1 MSRNFFQNLSE
12 SSLSA
17 QKTNPDNN
25 STKHLDKD
33 LKVFLN
39 KDHVPNN
46 IMGWLRKEDPPMS
59 EINGKP
65 FAGGMFPIADLSF
78 QEIFTP
84 EDFTNEHRDTGNAA
98 DDFIRGEITSR
109 GEEIEML
116 NNELSRE
123 LMKKAG
129 DLGFLGIDLP
139 EKYGGMELD
148 KISSAIVS
156 EKFGYGAGSFT
167 ITEINHTGIGTL
179 PLALFGTEEQKNRY
193 LLKLISGQFVGAFG
207 LTEPEAGSDALNP
220 LTAATLTE
228 DGKYYLLNGSKQFI
242 TNAGF
247 ADVIF
252 TYAKVDEK
260 WFTAFI
266 DEQKWEGVSVDE
278 EEEKMGMHG
287 TSTRAYHFDN
297 VKVPVENVLGEV
309 GKGHVVALNAL
320 NMGRYKVGA
329 ICIGSGKRAFF
340 EAVKYAK
347 QRVQFGKPICEFG
360 LIKEKI
366 GRMAVRLFAAESMM
380 YRTAG
385 LLQAR
390 LNGLD
395 MGSEDAGIKTA
406 EALEEYLIECSI
418 NKIYGSETEGYVVD
432 EEVQIFGGYGY
443 IRGNHPELAYRNAR
457 INRIWEGTNEINRI
471 VIVSTLLRRFYK
483 GSFDSMNTFEN
494 VSQEMDNFEPV
505 DSDAPDS
512 LDAQEKLIHLAK
524 KIFLFVFG
532 MACQKHGKNLR
543 QEQELVGVLSDMVI
557 EIYAM
562 ETALLRSQKILNG
575 KLQEKAV
582 IPMAMT
588 KVLYHDGLEKT
599 GSLAVQALETME
611 SGKSLKK
618 HIHAVRRL
626 MVSPPIDVVRTRRHI
641 ADAMIRF
648 GRYTF

>member
-1 MSRNFFQNLSE
+1 M
-12 SSLSA
+12 
-17 QKTNPDNN
+17 
-25 STKHLDKD
+25 
-33 LKVFLN
+33 
-39 KDHVPNN
+39 
-46 IMGWLRKEDPPMS
+46 I
-59 EINGKP
+59 EIHGKP

-78 QEIFTP
+78 EEVFTP
-84 EDFTNEHRDTGNAA
+84 EDFTHEHRDIGNAV

-109 GEEIEML
+109 GEDIEML

-148 KISSAIVS
+148 KISSAVVS

-193 LLKLISGQFVGAFG
+193 LSKLISGQFVGAFG
-207 LTEPEAGSDALNP
+207 LTEPGAGSDALNP
-220 LTAATLTE
+220 LTSATLIE
-228 DGKYYLLNGSKQFI
+228 GGKYYLLNGSKQFI

-260 WFTAFI
+260 LFTAFI
-266 DEQKWEGVSVDE
+266 VEQNWEGVSVDE

-329 ICIGSGKRAFF
+329 ICIGSAKRAFF

-366 GRMAVRLFAAESMM
+366 ARMAVRLFAAESMM

-390 LNGLD
+390 LEGLD
-395 MGSEDAGIKTA
+395 MGSENAGVRTA

-471 VIVSTLLRRFYK
+471 VVLNTLLRRLSK
-483 GSFDSMNTFEN
+483 GAFDLMNSFEN
-494 VSQEMDNFEPV
+494 ISQEMDNLEPV
-505 DSDAPDS
+505 DSDTPDRV
-512 LDAQEKLIHLAK
+512 DAQEKLINLAK
-524 KIFLFVFG
+524 KIFLVVFG
-532 MACQKHGKNLR
+532 MACQKYGKDLR
-543 QEQELVGVLSDMVI
+543 QEQELVGILSDMVI

-562 ETALLRSQKILNG
+562 ETALLRSQKISNG
-575 KLQEKAV
+575 KIPEKAA

-588 KVLYHDGLEKT
+588 KVLCHDGLEKS
-599 GSLAVQALETME
+599 GSLAIQALEAIE
-611 SGKSLKK
+611 SGKSLRK
-618 HIHAVRRL
+618 HIYTVRRL
-626 MVSPPIDVVRTRRHI
+626 LFSPPVDIVRLRRNI
-641 ADAMIRF
+641 AESVIRF
-648 GRYTF
+648 GRYHL

>member
-1 MSRNFFQNLSE
+1 M
-12 SSLSA
+12 
-17 QKTNPDNN
+17 T
-25 STKHLDKD
+25 
-33 LKVFLN
+33 
-39 KDHVPNN
+39 
-46 IMGWLRKEDPPMS
+46 
-59 EINGKP
+59 EIHGKP
-65 FAGGMFPIADLSF
+65 FGGGMFSIADISF
-78 QEIFTP
+78 EEVFTP
-84 EDFTNEHRDTGNAA
+84 EDFTHEHRDIGNAV

-109 GEEIEML
+109 GEDIEML

-179 PLALFGTEEQKNRY
+179 PLALFGTEEQKQRY
-193 LLKLISGQFVGAFG
+193 LPKLISGGFVGAFG

-220 LTAATLTE
+220 LTTATRTE
-228 DGKYYLLNGSKQFI
+228 DGKHYLLNGSKQFI

-260 WFTAFI
+260 RFTAFI
-266 DEQKWEGVSVDE
+266 VEQNWEGVSVDE
-278 EEEKMGMHG
+278 EEVKMGMHG

-297 VKVPVENVLGEV
+297 VKVPVENVIGEE

-329 ICIGSGKRAFF
+329 ICVGSAKRAFF

-347 QRVQFGKPICEFG
+347 QRVQFGKSISEFG

-366 GRMAVRLFAAESMM
+366 ARMAIRLFAAESMM

-395 MGSEDAGIKTA
+395 MASEDAGIKTA

-443 IRGNHPELAYRNAR
+443 IKGNHPELAYRNAR

-471 VIVSTLLRRFYK
+471 VIVSTLLRRFTK
-483 GSFDSMNTFEN
+483 GSFDLMNRFEN
-494 VSQEMDNFEPV
+494 VSQEMDNLQPV
-505 DSDAPDS
+505 DSDSPDS
-512 LDAQEKLIHLAK
+512 VDAQEELIHLAK
-524 KIFLFVFG
+524 KIFVFVFG

-543 QEQELVGVLSDMVI
+543 QKQELVGILSDMAMEV
-557 EIYAM
+557 YAM

-575 KLQEKAV
+575 MTPEKAA
-582 IPMAMT
+582 IPVAMT
-588 KVLYHDGLEKT
+588 KVLCHDGLEKS
-599 GSLAVQALETME
+599 GSLATQALEALE

-618 HIHAVRRL
+618 HLHALRRL
-626 MVSPPIDVVRTRRHI
+626 MVSPPIDMVRTRRHI
-641 ADAMIRF
+641 AESMIHF
-648 GRYTF
+648 GRYAF